1 MPNIMREFVIKE
13 LSCVDRPAQTPAK
26 AVLMKRLGGEQE
38 DDMQNT
44 TSFDTLDEAIA
55 AIRKAEGCDRSD
67 AMSKAARLHPR
78 LLEAYRQEGD
88 AAVAK
93 ALARHA
99 PQKLQPGASEFEGA
113 IHGIMSRDRVDRAT
127 AMSRA
132 RKEHPE
138 AFAAYQQA

>member
-1 MPNIMREFVIKE
+1 MLTIMRDFTIKE
-13 LSCVDRPAQTPAK
+13 LSCVDRPAQKEAR

-38 DDMQNT
+38 EEQMMK
-44 TSFDTLDEAIA
+44 FDTLDEAIA

-67 AMSKAARLHPR
+67 AMAKAARLHPQ

-93 ALARHA
+93 ARRSPPTPPPADH
-99 PQKLQPGASEFEGA
+99 FEAKIRA
-113 IHGIMSRDRVDRAT
+113 IQHRDGVDRAT

-132 RKEHPE
+132 RKEHPRE
-138 AFAAYQQA
+138 FDAYQAA